1 MLSKPKARDSG
12 FLNLKKEGN
21 LAIAW
26 SSWKEV
32 RKINVSTPFIYS
44 TISGWCLS
52 LSSAGE
58 PEEPINA
65 LPESAFQRSKQK
77 VIQKGRWKITQHSCF
92 HIFMSRTS
100 ALVFWRYRVWS
111 CIFISRKNETSWLML
126 PDS

>member
-12 FLNLKKEGN
+12 YLKPELLNLKKEGN
-21 LAIAW
+21 LAMAR

-77 VIQKGRWKITQHSCF
+77 KVIQKGR
-92 HIFMSRTS
+92 
-100 ALVFWRYRVWS
+100 
-111 CIFISRKNETSWLML
+111 
-126 PDS
+126 